1 MNTCIICGTEFAPRK
16 LGKNLLCSSGQC
28 RVANMR
34 SKWQGTPTFA
44 VPSPADAELVAK
56 LMAQPEITQLR
67 PGIQTAIE
75 AAFKRVLNVT

>member
-34 SKWQGTPTFA
+34 SKWAQPGAP
-44 VPSPADAELVAK
+44 VDNELIAK